1 MVRRESRPNTIS
13 HITLGTKQTG
23 APSAGNL
30 HAGCDGRLWGE
41 SRNRSQLLY
50 CLSLGRIVSDCQRQI
65 SQKFPARRLRSIVWD
80 SEPTPIVVSP
90 PHSGKSVIGVLFR
103 RVAAFVDQH
112 RSLKAHHFHAVLIHP
127 TGENGHDSLRRPA
140 LRLALG

>member
-1 MVRRESRPNTIS
+1 MCSAPFLRALVCLS
-13 HITLGTKQTG
+13 
-23 APSAGNL
+23 APSVPG
-30 HAGCDGRLWGE
+30 GGEPTRL
-41 SRNRSQLLY
+41 SHQ
-50 CLSLGRIVSDCQRQI
+50 
-65 SQKFPARRLRSIVWD
+65 PACCGSILWE

-90 PHSGKSVIGVLFR
+90 SHSGKSVIGVLFW